1 MLITSTLILSLVLLF
16 IVTKVKKAKKGI
28 PILDFRIGTTD
39 GFYYNVEFDK
49 LKANIDST
57 ERIRLTL
64 GFITEVIRL
73 CEKTKNKEKAD
84 TLKFLSE
91 ISKKELS
98 QKSINHYFK
107 KEFAFEL
114 WATEAKAEGKT
125 ISGTLY
131 SVNDQKRH
139 FIAKLP
145 TNWFKFQFLFSIG
158 SLVSLVVD
166 QLSRDQRE
174 RFQKSLQYIANIYLN
189 QIAKPGSKVNIAN
202 LENDAFNAGN
212 KESGI
217 KGISAVG

>member
-1 MLITSTLILSLVLLF
+1 MLITSTLSLSLILLF

-39 GFYYNVEFDK
+39 GFYYNIEFEK
-49 LKANIDST
+49 LQANIAPT
-57 ERIRLTL
+57 ERVRLAL
-64 GFITEVIRL
+64 GFITKIIRL
-73 CEKTKNKEKAD
+73 TEKTKNKEKAD
-84 TLKFLSE
+84 ILKFLSE

-114 WATEAKAEGKT
+114 WVTEAKAEGKI

-131 SVNDQKRH
+131 SLNDQKRH

-158 SLVSLVVD
+158 SLISLVVG
-166 QLSRDQRE
+166 QLNLDQRE
-174 RFQKSLQYIANIYLN
+174 KFQKSLQYIAETYLN
-189 QIAKPGSKVNIAN
+189 QIAKPGSKANIAN
-202 LENDAFNAGN
+202 LENEAFKAGN
-212 KESGI
+212 IPSGTT
-217 KGISAVG
+217 GISAVG

>member
-1 MLITSTLILSLVLLF
+1 LTILKLIAQKKTTKEIASLI
-16 IVTKVKKAKKGI
+16 
-28 PILDFRIGTTD
+28 
-39 GFYYNVEFDK
+39 
-49 LKANIDST
+49 
-57 ERIRLTL
+57 
-64 GFITEVIRL
+64 
-73 CEKTKNKEKAD
+73 
-84 TLKFLSE
+84 
-91 ISKKELS
+91 KELS

-114 WATEAKAEGKT
+114 WVTEAKAEGKI